1 MEHNIQQTSKYNTIR
16 YRWACVSIYYTR
28 VCPFTLVVGVYLDDL
43 SMPSSDNVVSMEFFV
58 CIYLEWCISGLFL
71 CWHGI
76 HVMIPRKNMRPFDEN
91 PCIHNWRHLNE
102 CLFVGEGINIQFKYF
117 NLNEYYL
124 VIHDCL
130 LLWRQFMRKKWHG
143 IHVKTYRVC

>member
-16 YRWACVSIYYTR
+16 YRWACVSIRYSCLSIYIS
-28 VCPFTLVVGVYLDDL
+28 CWCILGWPFNAVVRQCCFYGIFCVYLPW
-43 SMPSSDNVVSMEFFV
+43 MMHF
-58 CIYLEWCISGLFL
+58 GTFL

-91 PCIHNWRHLNE
+91 PCIHNWRHLHE
-102 CLFVGEGINIQFKYF
+102 CLFVGEGINIQFKCF

-143 IHVKTYRVC
+143 IHVKTYCVC